1 MLATVLAEF
10 APPGGDLTRVDR
22 MIEVQSIINRTFAL
36 AHGGR
41 HAAAGFD
48 VCASTHCQVYRSVP
62 SAVAPW
68 MGVSAEA
75 VRRTA
80 GTVLWFDNGPARAV
94 YHADCGGHTSG
105 AAEVWGGAAP
115 SYLSALADGGPAASV
130 HARWEF
136 RAERNALRRALN
148 ADRRTAVGGRFDMV
162 HVLERDNA
170 GRAVLVLLQ
179 GERQPL
185 VRGGELRD
193 VLVRTFGARSV
204 RSTLFEVTRDG
215 GGFVFQ
221 GRGFGHGV
229 GLCQAGAFARIK
241 AGASPGEVL
250 SRYFPGTKLIRLEDA
265 HSTATSPGHG
275 TRRPA
280 VGQVA
285 RHVAG
290 GARVSV
296 NAWRESW

>member
-1 MLATVLAEF
+1 VLATVLAEF
-10 APPGGDLTRVDR
+10 APPYADLAGVDR
-22 MIEVQSIINRTFAL
+22 MIEVQSIVNRTYAV
-36 AHGGR
+36 AHRGR

-48 VCASTHCQVYRSVP
+48 VCASTHCQLYRSVP
-62 SAVAPW
+62 PAVAPW
-68 MGVSAEA
+68 MTVGAEA

-80 GTVLWFDNGPARAV
+80 GTVLWFDSGPARAV

-115 SYLSALADGGPAASV
+115 SYLSGLTDGGPAASA

-136 RAERNALRRALN
+136 RAERDALRRALN
-148 ADRRTAVGGRFDMV
+148 ADRRTTVGGRFDLV
-162 HVLERDNA
+162 HVLERDKA
-170 GRAVLVLLQ
+170 GRAELVLLQ

-204 RSTLFEVTRDG
+204 RSTLFEITRDG
-215 GGFVFQ
+215 DAFVFQ

-241 AGASPGEVL
+241 AGASSKEVL
-250 SRYFPGTKLIRLEDA
+250 SRYFPGTKLVRLEDA
-265 HSTATSPGHG
+265 HSTSTSHAYGA
-275 TRRPA
+275 RRTPH
-280 VGQVA
+280 VA
-285 RHVAG
+285 RGRAVV
-290 GARVSV
+290 R
-296 NAWRESW
+296 